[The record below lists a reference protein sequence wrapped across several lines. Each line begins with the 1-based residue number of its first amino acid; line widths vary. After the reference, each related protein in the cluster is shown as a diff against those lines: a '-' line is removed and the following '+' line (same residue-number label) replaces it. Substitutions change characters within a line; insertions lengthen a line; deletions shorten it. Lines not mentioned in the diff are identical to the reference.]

1 MNKIKTSL
9 LLSLMVAVLA
19 CTPDPLEITIPQA
32 ESQIA
37 VLSQVLPDEGLVILL
52 TKSFS
57 ALQTPAPLGDTVS
70 GLTVTDE
77 FLQQVI
83 VENAIVTVTGPGYM
97 ETLLNVSNGV
107 YIGLDFPFMPGNE
120 YTLNAYNPDTDKSIS
135 AKATTLP
142 IVYFDT
148 ITAKRMT
155 GINSD
160 KVVFNYRINDLPGDN
175 YYLVN
180 YYRDSIPSS
189 SLFSFGSNKDFGV
202 SIAFSDRSYPENRVE
217 REDIINMLGS
227 DSIQVTLTN
236 ISKDYFDFLKARER
250 VGVSF
255 LTEPVVYPSN
265 VEGGLGFFNLHFP
278 SVKVVTI
285 KQ

>member
-1 MNKIKTSL
+1 MNKIKTIWFL
-9 LLSLMVAVLA
+9 PLMVAILA

-32 ESQIA
+32 ETQIA
-37 VLSQVLPDEGLVILL
+37 VYSQVLPDEALVIFL

-57 ALQTPAPLGDTVS
+57 ALQTPAPLPDTVS
-70 GLTVTDE
+70 GSIVTDE
-77 FLQQVI
+77 FLQQIV
-83 VENAIVTVTGPGYM
+83 VENAILTVIGPGYR
-97 ETLLNVSNGV
+97 ETLFNVSNGV
-107 YIGLDFPFMPGNE
+107 YIGLDFPFMPGSE

-148 ITAKRMT
+148 IMAERMT

-160 KVVFNYRINDLPGDN
+160 KVLFKYRINDLPGDN
-175 YYLVN
+175 YYLIN

-189 SLFSFGSNKDFGV
+189 SLFSFGNNKDLGV
-202 SIAFSDRSYPENRVE
+202 SIAFSDRSYPENKVE
-217 REDIINMLGS
+217 REDMIEILES
-227 DSIQVTLTN
+227 DSIEVTLTN

-278 SVKVVTI
+278 SVKVVAI